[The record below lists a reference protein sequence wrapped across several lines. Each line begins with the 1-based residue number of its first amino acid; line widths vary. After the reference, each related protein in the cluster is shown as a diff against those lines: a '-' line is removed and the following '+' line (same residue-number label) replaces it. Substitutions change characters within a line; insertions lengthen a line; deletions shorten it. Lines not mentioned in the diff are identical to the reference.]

1 MLIKAKVA
9 LAVAIVLCTAATAGI
24 AATKPHRAGAGP
36 AYTAGSSE
44 TNQCRQPTILVD
56 RPAGRTA
63 SDSTRRV

>member
-44 TNQCRQPTILVD
+44 TNQCLSTDNPC
-56 RPAGRTA
+56 RP
-63 SDSTRRV
+63 SCWPHCE